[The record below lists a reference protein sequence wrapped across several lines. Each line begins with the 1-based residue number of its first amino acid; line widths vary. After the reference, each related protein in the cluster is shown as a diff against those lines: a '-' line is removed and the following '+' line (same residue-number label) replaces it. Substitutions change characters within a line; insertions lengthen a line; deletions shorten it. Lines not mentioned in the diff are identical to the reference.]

1 MKKVIIGLM
10 FLGMLVACTQDEY
23 VVYEPIGIIPETL
36 QIVEPIGLKLEN
48 TFVSDK
54 VSVNVKLPSNGT
66 YRLKIKDI
74 IGNLVS
80 QEKLSAKEGDNILS
94 IYTTSLEKSS
104 YTVELQTEDG
114 ILLGSSV
121 FVMVKLKKENKD
133 YEKSSIRFNII
144 VFRFMY

>member
-23 VVYEPIGIIPETL
+23 VVYEPIVSIPETL

-54 VSVNVKLPSNGT
+54 VSVNVKLPADGT

-121 FVMVKLKKENKD
+121 FVMVN
-133 YEKSSIRFNII
+133 
-144 VFRFMY
+144 

>member
-23 VVYEPIGIIPETL
+23 MIDEPIGIIPEAL
-36 QIVEPIGLKLEN
+36 QIVEPVGLKLEN

-121 FVMVKLKKENKD
+121 FVMAN
-133 YEKSSIRFNII
+133 
-144 VFRFMY
+144 

>member
-10 FLGMLVACTQDEY
+10 FLGMLVACTRDEY
-23 VVYEPIGIIPETL
+23 VVYEPTSFIPETL

-48 TFVSDK
+48 TFVTDK
-54 VSVNVKLPSNGT
+54 VSVNVKLPSTGT

-74 IGNLVS
+74 VGKLVS

-94 IYTTSLEKSS
+94 IYTNSLEKSS

-114 ILLGSSV
+114 TLLGSSV
-121 FVMVKLKKENKD
+121 FVMIN
-133 YEKSSIRFNII
+133 
-144 VFRFMY
+144 

>member
-1 MKKVIIGLM
+1 MKKVILGLV
-10 FLGMLVACTQDEY
+10 FLSVLVGCTNDEY
-23 VVYEPIGIIPETL
+23 IVYEPNAFVPESL
-36 QIVEPIGLKLEN
+36 EIVEPVGLKLEN

-54 VSVNVKLPSNGT
+54 VSVNVKLPSDGT

-74 IGNLVS
+74 EGKLVS
-80 QEKLSAKEGDNILS
+80 QEKLSANEGNNILS

-121 FVMVKLKKENKD
+121 FVMLN
-133 YEKSSIRFNII
+133 
-144 VFRFMY
+144 

>member
-1 MKKVIIGLM
+1 M
-10 FLGMLVACTQDEY
+10 FLGILVSCTNDEY
-23 VVYEPIGIIPETL
+23 IVFEPNSFVPESLEII
-36 QIVEPIGLKLEN
+36 EPVGLKLEN

-54 VSVNVKLPSNGT
+54 VSVNVKLPSDGT

-74 IGNLVS
+74 VGNLVS
-80 QEKLSAKEGDNILS
+80 QEKLSAKEGNNILS

-121 FVMVKLKKENKD
+121 FVMLN
-133 YEKSSIRFNII
+133 
-144 VFRFMY
+144 

>member
-10 FLGMLVACTQDEY
+10 FLGMLVACTRDEFQIEDPM
-23 VVYEPIGIIPETL
+23 VFVPETL
-36 QIVEPIGLKLEN
+36 QIIEPVGLKLEN

-54 VSVNVKLPSNGT
+54 VSVNVKLPSDGT

-74 IGNLVS
+74 VGNLVS

-121 FVMVKLKKENKD
+121 FVMVN
-133 YEKSSIRFNII
+133 
-144 VFRFMY
+144 

>member
-1 MKKVIIGLM
+1 M
-10 FLGMLVACTQDEY
+10 FLGMLIGCTQDEY
-23 VVYEPIGIIPETL
+23 EVYDPIAIIPESL
-36 QIVEPIGLKLEN
+36 EIAAPIGLKLEN

-54 VSVNVKLPSNGT
+54 VSVNVKLPSDGT

-74 IGNLVS
+74 VGNLVS

-121 FVMVKLKKENKD
+121 FVMVN
-133 YEKSSIRFNII
+133 
-144 VFRFMY
+144 

>member
-1 MKKVIIGLM
+1 MRKVIIGLM
-10 FLGMLVACTQDEY
+10 FLGILVSCTNDEY
-23 VVYEPIGIIPETL
+23 IVFEPNSFVPESLEII
-36 QIVEPIGLKLEN
+36 EPVGLKLEN

-54 VSVNVKLPSNGT
+54 VSVNVKLPSDGT

-74 IGNLVS
+74 VGNLVS
-80 QEKLSAKEGDNILS
+80 QEKLSAKEGNNILS

-121 FVMVKLKKENKD
+121 FVMLN
-133 YEKSSIRFNII
+133 
-144 VFRFMY
+144 

>member
-10 FLGMLVACTQDEY
+10 FLGMLVACTRDEFQIEDPM
-23 VVYEPIGIIPETL
+23 VFVPETL
-36 QIVEPIGLKLEN
+36 QIIEPVGLKLEN

-54 VSVNVKLPSNGT
+54 VSVNVKLPSDGT

-121 FVMVKLKKENKD
+121 FVMVN
-133 YEKSSIRFNII
+133 
-144 VFRFMY
+144 

>member
-10 FLGMLVACTQDEY
+10 FLGILVSCTNDEY
-23 VVYEPIGIIPETL
+23 IVYEPNSFVPESLEII
-36 QIVEPIGLKLEN
+36 EPVGLKLEN

-54 VSVNVKLPSNGT
+54 VSVNVKLPSDGT

-74 IGNLVS
+74 VGNLVS
-80 QEKLSAKEGDNILS
+80 QEKLSAKEGNNILS

-121 FVMVKLKKENKD
+121 FVMLN
-133 YEKSSIRFNII
+133 
-144 VFRFMY
+144 

>member
-10 FLGMLVACTQDEY
+10 FLGMLIGCTQDEY
-23 VVYEPIGIIPETL
+23 EVYDPIAIIPESL
-36 QIVEPIGLKLEN
+36 EIAAPIGLKLEN

-54 VSVNVKLPSNGT
+54 VSVNVKLPSDGT

-74 IGNLVS
+74 VGNLVS

-121 FVMVKLKKENKD
+121 FVMIN
-133 YEKSSIRFNII
+133 
-144 VFRFMY
+144 